1 LLIPPKKGDN
11 KKMNISHQLLSP
23 YLGKL
28 RLEFE
33 QLGRELDLRGEAPEV
48 LPLKD
53 LTRKK
58 INQIEDLSAS
68 IAAGTINHR
77 GDQAGLW
84 QLHFRKLKLD
94 LRFVR
99 RKWLRVLSNEARSR
113 KLRERKEDAAT
124 FAA

>member
-1 LLIPPKKGDN
+1 
-11 KKMNISHQLLSP
+11 MNISHQLLNP

-33 QLGRELDLRGEAPEV
+33 QLGREFDLRGEAPEV

-53 LTRKK
+53 LAQMK

-68 IAAGTINHR
+68 IAAGTINLR
-77 GDQAGLW
+77 GDQTSLW

-113 KLRERKEDAAT
+113 KLRERREDAAT